1 MIENILIWSWIR
13 IHKFSLRKRIPK
25 ILTPLAGRLML
36 ILSHGIVWFHRKEYD
51 QVMARHHSRG
61 CNLLVTEFGWR
72 YSRDENRYIIVGG
85 LGMIS
90 IIGRWRIAN

>member
-1 MIENILIWSWIR
+1 MIENILIWLWKR
-13 IHKFSLRKRIPK
+13 IHIFSLRKRIPK

-51 QVMARHHSRG
+51 QVMARHHFRECRLLIRG
-61 CNLLVTEFGWR
+61 VYWR
-72 YSRDENRYIIVGG
+72 YSRDENRYIIIGG